1 MEWKQIFIENY
12 KVKLALFVMAVF
24 LWFFVV
30 SSREYVQVM
39 KVPLRVVNFSSDKLF
54 LEDPPPSVQVRF
66 RGKGTS
72 LLLLYIFG
80 DVHLSLD
87 LLNIKSS
94 FDYPLRIDQVEWA
107 TGLDVQILDIVY
119 PDTVKVRLDE
129 KLERKLAVKPLLL
142 VIPAEGYTLSGD
154 TVVMPDTVMAIGAK
168 TELEKLEYAHT
179 QARTIEGASNS
190 FNIKLPLSA
199 QQQRTVRFEPA
210 VVNLSVNIEKIAERE
225 IFALPVQVKGNY
237 SLRIRVQPSAV
248 SIRVRGAASL
258 VNRLTDQEIPIHVE
272 INRATPDSAALIPTV
287 TLPRGVTLLEVKPPA
302 VQILFNGRH
311 I

>member
-39 KVPLRVVNFSSDKLF
+39 KVPLRVVNLPDEKLF
-54 LEDPPPSVQVRF
+54 LEEPPSTVQVRF

-72 LLLLYIFG
+72 LILLYIFG

-87 LLNIKSS
+87 LLNVKYS

-119 PDTVKVRLDE
+119 PDTVKIRLDD

-142 VIPAEGYTLSGD
+142 VIPAEGYIQFGD
-154 TVVMPDTVMAIGAK
+154 PAVEPDSVKAIGAK
-168 TELEKLEYAHT
+168 SELEKMEYALT
-179 QARTIEGASNS
+179 QARTVEGATNS

-199 QQQRTVRFEPA
+199 QSLRTVRFDPA
-210 VVNLSVNIEKIAERE
+210 VVNLTVNIEKTAERE
-225 IFALPVQVKGNY
+225 ISALPVRVKGNY
-237 SLRIRVQPSAV
+237 SFPIRVQPPEV

-258 VNRLTDQEIPIHVE
+258 LNRLTEQDIPVNVE
-272 INRATPDSAALIPTV
+272 ISRATPDSAALIPIV
-287 TLPRGVTLLEVKPPA
+287 NLPRGVTLLEMKPPA
-302 VQILFNGRH
+302 VQVLFNGRR